1 MRLDFEVEKWC
12 QDILQEEMKR
22 RGLPLEK
29 TVQEIIKNTLSKEQA
44 INTLKRYLG

>member
-12 QDILQEEMKR
+12 EDILQEEMKR

-29 TVQEIIKNTLSKEQA
+29 TVQEIIKTH
-44 INTLKRYLG
+44 YLRNKL